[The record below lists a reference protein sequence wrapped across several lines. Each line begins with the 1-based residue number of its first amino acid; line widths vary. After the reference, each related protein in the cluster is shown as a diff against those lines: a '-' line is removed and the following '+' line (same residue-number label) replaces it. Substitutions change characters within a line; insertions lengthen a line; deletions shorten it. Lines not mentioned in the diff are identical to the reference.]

1 MADIDGYLEII
12 RSSPSGES
20 VRDAIIQCMN
30 DINQD
35 AAVELSKLVITGK
48 LSKVNHPWKPGTGK
62 AYSMVSLQI
71 TPDDGDE
78 PTSTNSLTY
87 SEFNVNN
94 DTTPGAHPAPEGT
107 VYNVVNVNVD
117 FKQFEDNIADNVT
130 IDVDDLEADHT
141 YDIVVKT
148 GYNATKKV
156 TILGDAI
163 DKKIKEKGGT
173 IGPDGATY
181 YPCKFYEDTG
191 KQHLIQTASVREG
204 DDAASYFTGASPTS
218 PHAGEVFNGW
228 TPPTTNVRQASEFA
242 PKFGAKSGGSPGE
255 IGDTW
260 EQIFEEGSAKYGI
273 GSWKYLDIKKGKI
286 GPRTFT
292 SAVEMPGSG
301 VNPTFNLGEYLNDD
315 ISIPM
320 MQVAQGE
327 QGSVSTW
334 LSMEPLHI
342 VTRNSQGGIVSP
354 GLDVGYDSANVGC
367 DTWDSS
373 YLKSFL
379 NTVLLN
385 RIDSYIST
393 HIVDVT
399 KYSRNAKN
407 HSVTTASIMA
417 DSNSLSTYST
427 NSRIWIPSYSEMMG
441 YFLPQGVR
449 GIDMGLG
456 QKDPNMWNK
465 ENANCIDY
473 YTECPDYAAI
483 IDAYLA
489 QAGNPRVLLR
499 TQTALYGK
507 TVNWNIYFTTLGEN
521 KEVEGQTVHTYTY
534 SNWADVRVFNSFS
547 SVFIGFCLN
556 A

>member
-117 FKQFEDNIADNVT
+117 FKQFEDNIADNVN

-181 YPCKFYEDTG
+181 YPCTFYEDAG
-191 KQHLIQTASVREG
+191 KQQVMQTVSVREG
-204 DDAASYFTGASPTS
+204 DDASMYITASPT
-218 PHAGEVFNGW
+218 PPAGKFLNGW
-228 TPPTTNVRQASEFA
+228 SPATTNVRQKTEFI
-242 PKFGAKSGGSPGE
+242 PKWADQSGVQPGE
-255 IGDTW
+255 IADTW
-260 EQIFEEGSAKYGI
+260 DEIFTEGSAKYGI
-273 GSWKYLDIKKGKI
+273 GSWKNVDFLAGTIES
-286 GPRTFT
+286 RTF
-292 SAVEMPGSG
+292 
-301 VNPTFNLGEYLNDD
+301 
-315 ISIPM
+315 ISSVDLPQGQPHAQFVLPKLTTTTRTIPM

-327 QGSVSTW
+327 RGTISTW
-334 LSMEPLHI
+334 VSMEPFYLPARDTSGREYFG
-342 VTRNSQGGIVSP
+342 VVP
-354 GLDVGYDSANVGC
+354 YGYNDRNVGN
-367 DTWDSS
+367 DYWETS
-373 YLKSFL
+373 YVNQFL
-379 NTVLLN
+379 NTVAIQLM
-385 RIDSYIST
+385 DKKVSSK
-393 HIVDVT
+393 IVNVT
-399 KYSRNAKN
+399 KATRGAKN
-407 HSVTTASIMA
+407 LNVTSATIR
-417 DSNSLSTYST
+417 DESNSLSTRT
-427 NSRIWIPSYSEMMG
+427 ANAKLWLPSYGEIHSFFTTDTREFNG
-441 YFLPQGVR
+441 EY
-449 GIDMGLG
+449 
-456 QKDPNMWNK
+456 KDPNLWID
-465 ENANCIDY
+465 EPGSIDY
-473 YTECPDYAAI
+473 YSRCPEFAENLDQYISRTGVGDRTTAM
-483 IDAYLA
+483 
-489 QAGNPRVLLR
+489 RLR
-499 TQTALYGK
+499 TQTAIFAQNTGWMIASDAAILAHQDLNTRYYGAG
-507 TVNWNIYFTTLGEN
+507 NLDFGFF
-521 KEVEGQTVHTYTY
+521 QS
-534 SNWADVRVFNSFS
+534 SNNSI
-547 SVFIGFCLN
+547 FIGFCLS